1 MPIYEYYCTACG
13 HQFDWWFPTF
23 QAAASSPAPSCP
35 ACQATSVRRLISQVA
50 VHDGARKAEFAKKEA
65 AEEAEQKKKP
75 PVFGRKELNQIME
88 QRRSWELE

>member
-1 MPIYEYYCTACG
+1 MPIYEYYCTTCG

-88 QRRSWELE
+88 QRRSWGLE